1 MPGAEEIVGVRVQP
15 STIAYLYEFTGIL
28 FDLDRAYN
36 AVYLFFDLAR
46 DIEDMHQHWRR
57 YWPSPEFPAILPL
70 LNFPIRGRRKA
81 SVLLPSIMDIENP
94 ASYVDPGERL
104 ALKACQISSPGI
116 LDIIGKLNVLDT
128 LRQWAQDRH
137 ERRKDREY
145 REYAER
151 ERLQLENGLLR
162 NEVVNGRIA
171 VLRELGVPKTSIN
184 QVVNKLLVEP
194 IVLVQRCL
202 DSGEIESIER
212 IPPPGEP
219 DGGRSTR

>member
-1 MPGAEEIVGVRVQP
+1 M
-15 STIAYLYEFTGIL
+15 T
-28 FDLDRAYN
+28 
-36 AVYLFFDLAR
+36 
-46 DIEDMHQHWRR
+46 
-57 YWPSPEFPAILPL
+57 
-70 LNFPIRGRRKA
+70 
-81 SVLLPSIMDIENP
+81 DIENL

-145 REYAER
+145 REHAER
-151 ERLQLENGLLR
+151 ERLQLENELLR

-171 VLRELGVPKTSIN
+171 VLRELGIPKTSIK

-194 IVLVQRCL
+194 IVPVQRRL
-202 DSGEIESIER
+202 DSGEIESIQR
-212 IPPPGEP
+212 IPAQGERN
-219 DGGRSTR
+219 GRDQTR